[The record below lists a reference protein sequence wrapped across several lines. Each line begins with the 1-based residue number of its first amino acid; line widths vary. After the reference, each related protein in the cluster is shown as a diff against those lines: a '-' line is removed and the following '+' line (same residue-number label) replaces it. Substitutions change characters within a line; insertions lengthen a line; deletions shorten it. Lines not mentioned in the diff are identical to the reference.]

1 MSPEAIELATA
12 LRSAPAPRARPKADT
27 VPLHR
32 ISTEKLVDLRKLY
45 PVVDVVLDDD
55 RLAYIATACDCFSDR
70 KLVRIFVLDET
81 A

>member
-1 MSPEAIELATA
+1 
-12 LRSAPAPRARPKADT
+12 
-27 VPLHR
+27 
-32 ISTEKLVDLRKLY
+32 VDLRKLY